1 MIAEPIS
8 ASSKGQVMQGKEDV
22 TKGNDRQCNQAG
34 QERFLARVL
43 QPASCSGDHTTW
55 CTLSLLYVLMPGE
68 LEALPLHVH

>member
-8 ASSKGQVMQGKEDV
+8 ASSKGQVMQGNEDV

-34 QERFLARVL
+34 QERCQQAVVGTI
-43 QPASCSGDHTTW
+43 QH
-55 CTLSLLYVLMPGE
+55 SLLYVLMPGE